1 MEYLARKFFATQGI
15 LADLYLLQV
24 IPRPVDCEVL
34 RGTHRDPKEY
44 RDDYNQQ
51 YGNERNTA
59 LAMRGE
65 RPLYPGPTQRV
76 PLRGAG
82 VGAPVKNG
90 RALPNPGD
98 RQWPG

>member
-1 MEYLARKFFATQGI
+1 MVFCWGITEIFVEYLARKFFATQGI

-65 RPLYPGPTQRV
+65 RPLYPGRSESRFAV
-76 PLRGAG
+76 L
-82 VGAPVKNG
+82 
-90 RALPNPGD
+90 ALA
-98 RQWPG
+98 RL